1 MQPDLP
7 TRPWEKLGTDI
18 FEFNGKK
25 YLMVVDYYS
34 RFPVIRLL
42 NDMTSHTVC
51 NHFTSILAEYGLPST
66 IIADFGS
73 QYISERFRSKCE
85 QSGITLHCSSPY
97 HHQANSLAERA
108 VGTCKSL
115 LRKALEE
122 NKCPY
127 TALWIYRTTPL
138 DDQTPSP
145 HELLFGRKPQTTIPS
160 SRSALKSKHPDSDL
174 HQEANQRRQERQ
186 AVFYDRKA
194 GSDKRPLNNQEPV
207 FVWNAL
213 KGIWQP
219 AVVLNRPQPTER
231 PRTYTVE
238 IQGKIYQ
245 RTREHLRPRSQ
256 SEITPSAGN
265 ISPPVGAVASVLDPK
280 DTHITNDSATRPPS
294 LAEGNDSTPTAEQ
307 SPSNP
312 PRSEDQVDLQP
323 ASTFA
328 ASERTCF
335 QPKSQVT
342 RTGHVT
348 QVPALFK
355 D

>member
-1 MQPDLP
+1 M
-7 TRPWEKLGTDI
+7 
-18 FEFNGKK
+18 
-25 YLMVVDYYS
+25 
-34 RFPVIRLL
+34 
-42 NDMTSHTVC
+42 
-51 NHFTSILAEYGLPST
+51 
-66 IIADFGS
+66 
-73 QYISERFRSKCE
+73 
-85 QSGITLHCSSPY
+85 
-97 HHQANSLAERA
+97 
-108 VGTCKSL
+108 
-115 LRKALEE
+115 
-122 NKCPY
+122 
-127 TALWIYRTTPL
+127 
-138 DDQTPSP
+138 
-145 HELLFGRKPQTTIPS
+145 
-160 SRSALKSKHPDSDL
+160 
-174 HQEANQRRQERQ
+174 
-186 AVFYDRKA
+186 
-194 GSDKRPLNNQEPV
+194 

-231 PRTYTVE
+231 PRTYTVD

-265 ISPPVGAVASVLDPK
+265 TSPPVGAVASVLDPK

-294 LAEGNDSTPTAEQ
+294 LAEGNDSTPTLEQ

-312 PRSEDQVDLQP
+312 PCSENQVDLQP

-342 RTGHVT
+342 RTRRVT
-348 QVPALFK
+348 QVPARFK

>member
-1 MQPDLP
+1 MVKNCDLCNKHQPAQPKLPIMQPDLP

-42 NDMTSHTVC
+42 SDMNSHTVS

-73 QYISERFRSKCE
+73 QYVSERFRSKCE

-122 NKCPY
+122 NECPY

-145 HELLFGRKPQTTIPS
+145 HELLFGRKPQTTLPS
-160 SRSALKSKHPDSDL
+160 SRSILRSKHPDSDL
-174 HQEANQRRQERQ
+174 HQEANQRRQEKQ

-194 GSDKRPLNNQEPV
+194 GSDKRPLNN
-207 FVWNAL
+207 
-213 KGIWQP
+213 
-219 AVVLNRPQPTER
+219 
-231 PRTYTVE
+231 
-238 IQGKIYQ
+238 
-245 RTREHLRPRSQ
+245 
-256 SEITPSAGN
+256 
-265 ISPPVGAVASVLDPK
+265 
-280 DTHITNDSATRPPS
+280 
-294 LAEGNDSTPTAEQ
+294 
-307 SPSNP
+307 
-312 PRSEDQVDLQP
+312 
-323 ASTFA
+323 
-328 ASERTCF
+328 
-335 QPKSQVT
+335 
-342 RTGHVT
+342 
-348 QVPALFK
+348 
-355 D
+355 